1 MLHILWILIKFILVV
16 LGILLGLALLAVLL
30 LLFCPVRY
38 RAQAVKETDS
48 FKETEAE
55 ARVTWLFQA
64 ICARFSFHNGEGK
77 LVITLFGVSVESIKG
92 WLGKLKG
99 NTKKRSGSRYSGS
112 GQMKKSVQT
121 KETPPK
127 NRKTKPAVKD
137 SAGEEQKPEGVE
149 DEEIPKQ
156 IPETPIE
163 IEQKVSQSEM
173 ASAKDSQ
180 AGDAKAEKVQQENKP
195 AQPPAQ
201 KQVETVQLENTS
213 IESQTMEQ
221 SVPEQEKDT
230 EANPKPGLFARIREI
245 LSKIIWLPGNIW
257 NKIISIIRG
266 IIEKIRTIKK
276 TLSSITGKLN
286 WWNAFLT
293 NERTKAA
300 LSLVW
305 KDAKGLIHHVL
316 PTKVEGAVTF
326 DCEDPSITG
335 AVLAIL
341 GMTFPFHKNRIQ
353 VTPLFEGENQLTGNV
368 SLKGRIYGIMFI
380 KAAIEIYFNK
390 NIKYVINR
398 WKHKED

>member
-55 ARVTWLFQA
+55 ARVTWLFRA

-99 NTKKRSGSRYSGS
+99 NTRKRSGSRYSGS

-121 KETPPK
+121 KGTPPK
-127 NRKTKPAVKD
+127 NRKTKPVVKD
-137 SAGEEQKPEGVE
+137 S
-149 DEEIPKQ
+149 
-156 IPETPIE
+156 
-163 IEQKVSQSEM
+163 
-173 ASAKDSQ
+173 

-326 DCEDPSITG
+326 GCEDPSITG

>member
-1 MLHILWILIKFILVV
+1 MLHILWILIKFILII

-30 LLFCPVRY
+30 LLFCPLRY

-48 FKETEAE
+48 FRETEVE
-55 ARVTWLFQA
+55 ARVTWLFRA

-99 NTKKRSGSRYSGS
+99 NTRKRSGSRYSES
-112 GQMKKSVQT
+112 GQKKKKKAVQT
-121 KETPPK
+121 KETPQK
-127 NRKTKPAVKD
+127 NRKTKPAVED
-137 SAGEEQKPEGVE
+137 SADEEQKPEGAE
-149 DEEIPKQ
+149 NEEIPKQ
-156 IPETPIE
+156 IPEKSIE
-163 IEQKVSQSEM
+163 IEKKVSQSEM
-173 ASAKDSQ
+173 ASAEDSQ
-180 AGDAKAEKVQQENKP
+180 AGDAKAEAVQ
-195 AQPPAQ
+195 
-201 KQVETVQLENTS
+201 
-213 IESQTMEQ
+213 Q

-257 NKIISIIRG
+257 NKIISIMRG

-276 TLSSITGKLN
+276 TFSSMTGKLN

-326 DCEDPSITG
+326 GCEDPSITG
-335 AVLAIL
+335 AALAIL

>member
-1 MLHILWILIKFILVV
+1 MLHILWILIKFILIV

-30 LLFCPVRY
+30 LLFCPLRY

-48 FKETEAE
+48 FRETEVE

-64 ICARFSFHNGEGK
+64 ICARVSFHNGEGK
-77 LVITLFGVSVESIKG
+77 LVITLFGVSIETIKG

-99 NTKKRSGSRYSGS
+99 NSRKRAGSRYSES
-112 GQMKKSVQT
+112 GQKKKKKAVQT
-121 KETPPK
+121 KETPQK
-127 NRKTKPAVKD
+127 NRKTKPAVED
-137 SAGEEQKPEGVE
+137 SADEEQKPEGAE
-149 DEEIPKQ
+149 NEEIPEQ
-156 IPETPIE
+156 IPEKSIE
-163 IEQKVSQSEM
+163 IEKKVSQSEM
-173 ASAKDSQ
+173 ASAEDSQ
-180 AGDAKAEKVQQENKP
+180 AGDAKAEAVQ
-195 AQPPAQ
+195 
-201 KQVETVQLENTS
+201 
-213 IESQTMEQ
+213 Q

-257 NKIISIIRG
+257 NKIISIMRG

-276 TLSSITGKLN
+276 TFSSMTGKLN

-326 DCEDPSITG
+326 GCEDPSITG
-335 AVLAIL
+335 AALAIL

>member
-16 LGILLGLALLAVLL
+16 LGILLGLALLVVLL

-38 RAQAVKETDS
+38 RAQVVKETDS

-55 ARVTWLFQA
+55 ARVTWLFRA

-99 NTKKRSGSRYSGS
+99 NTRKRSGSRYSGS

-121 KETPPK
+121 KGTPQK

-137 SAGEEQKPEGVE
+137 S
-149 DEEIPKQ
+149 
-156 IPETPIE
+156 
-163 IEQKVSQSEM
+163 
-173 ASAKDSQ
+173 

-326 DCEDPSITG
+326 GCEDPSITG
-335 AVLAIL
+335 TVLAIL

-353 VTPLFEGENQLTGNV
+353 VTPLFEGGNQLTGNV

>member
-1 MLHILWILIKFILVV
+1 M
-16 LGILLGLALLAVLL
+16 
-30 LLFCPVRY
+30 
-38 RAQAVKETDS
+38 E
-48 FKETEAE
+48 
-55 ARVTWLFQA
+55 
-64 ICARFSFHNGEGK
+64 
-77 LVITLFGVSVESIKG
+77 
-92 WLGKLKG
+92 
-99 NTKKRSGSRYSGS
+99 
-112 GQMKKSVQT
+112 
-121 KETPPK
+121 PPK

-326 DCEDPSITG
+326 GCEDPSITG

>member
-1 MLHILWILIKFILVV
+1 M
-16 LGILLGLALLAVLL
+16 
-30 LLFCPVRY
+30 
-38 RAQAVKETDS
+38 
-48 FKETEAE
+48 
-55 ARVTWLFQA
+55 
-64 ICARFSFHNGEGK
+64 
-77 LVITLFGVSVESIKG
+77 
-92 WLGKLKG
+92 
-99 NTKKRSGSRYSGS
+99 
-112 GQMKKSVQT
+112 
-121 KETPPK
+121 
-127 NRKTKPAVKD
+127 KD

-173 ASAKDSQ
+173 ASAEDSQ
-180 AGDAKAEKVQQENKP
+180 AGDAKAEKVQQENKL

-316 PTKVEGAVTF
+316 PTNVEGAVTF
-326 DCEDPSITG
+326 GCEDPSITG

-341 GMTFPFHKNRIQ
+341 GMTFPFHKNWIQ
-353 VTPLFEGENQLTGNV
+353 VTPLFEGGNQLTGNV
-368 SLKGRIYGIMFI
+368 SLIGRIYGIMFI

>member
-1 MLHILWILIKFILVV
+1 MLHILWILIKFILIV

-30 LLFCPVRY
+30 LLFCPLRY

-48 FKETEAE
+48 FRETEVE
-55 ARVTWLFQA
+55 ARVTWLFRA

-99 NTKKRSGSRYSGS
+99 NTRKRSGSRYSES
-112 GQMKKSVQT
+112 GQKKKKKAVQT
-121 KETPPK
+121 KETPQK
-127 NRKTKPAVKD
+127 NRKTKPAVED
-137 SAGEEQKPEGVE
+137 SADEEQKPEGAE
-149 DEEIPKQ
+149 NEEIPKQ
-156 IPETPIE
+156 IPEKSIE
-163 IEQKVSQSEM
+163 IEKKVSQSEM
-173 ASAKDSQ
+173 ASAEDSQ
-180 AGDAKAEKVQQENKP
+180 AGDAKAEAVQ
-195 AQPPAQ
+195 
-201 KQVETVQLENTS
+201 
-213 IESQTMEQ
+213 Q

-257 NKIISIIRG
+257 NKIISIMRG

-276 TLSSITGKLN
+276 TFSSMTGKLN

-326 DCEDPSITG
+326 GCEDPSITG
-335 AVLAIL
+335 AALAIL

>member
-99 NTKKRSGSRYSGS
+99 NTRKRSGSRYSGS

-121 KETPPK
+121 KGTPPK

-137 SAGEEQKPEGVE
+137 S
-149 DEEIPKQ
+149 
-156 IPETPIE
+156 
-163 IEQKVSQSEM
+163 
-173 ASAKDSQ
+173 

-316 PTKVEGAVTF
+316 PIKVEGAVTF
-326 DCEDPSITG
+326 GCEDPSITG

>member
-1 MLHILWILIKFILVV
+1 MLHILWILIKFILIV
-16 LGILLGLALLAVLL
+16 LGILLGLALLAVLF
-30 LLFCPVRY
+30 LLFCPLRY

-48 FKETEAE
+48 FRETEVE

-64 ICARFSFHNGEGK
+64 ICARVSFHNGEGK
-77 LVITLFGVSVESIKG
+77 LVITLFGVSIETIKG

-99 NTKKRSGSRYSGS
+99 NSRKRAGSRYSES
-112 GQMKKSVQT
+112 GQKKKKKAVQT
-121 KETPPK
+121 KETPQK
-127 NRKTKPAVKD
+127 NRKTKPAVED
-137 SAGEEQKPEGVE
+137 SADEEQKPEGAE
-149 DEEIPKQ
+149 NEEIPEQ
-156 IPETPIE
+156 IPEKSIE
-163 IEQKVSQSEM
+163 IEKKVSQSEM
-173 ASAKDSQ
+173 ASAEDSQ
-180 AGDAKAEKVQQENKP
+180 AGDAKAEAVQ
-195 AQPPAQ
+195 
-201 KQVETVQLENTS
+201 
-213 IESQTMEQ
+213 Q

-257 NKIISIIRG
+257 NKIISIMRG

-276 TLSSITGKLN
+276 TFSSMTGKLN

-326 DCEDPSITG
+326 GCEDPSITG
-335 AVLAIL
+335 AALAIL